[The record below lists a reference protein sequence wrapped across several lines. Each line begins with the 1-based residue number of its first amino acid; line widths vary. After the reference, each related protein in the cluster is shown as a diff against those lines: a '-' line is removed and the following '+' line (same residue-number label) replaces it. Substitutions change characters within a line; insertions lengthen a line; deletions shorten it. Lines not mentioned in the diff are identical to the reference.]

1 MIEPP
6 EQTTSSARRCRR
18 LRIANSPTPGWQ
30 RQTRW
35 FAAEFM
41 VVVTGVLMALAV
53 QAWYQHQQDRGREQ
67 SYLRQI
73 SADLEETE
81 RRIARADS
89 VYQRGDQAITALLSA
104 YQSAEL
110 PSEDSVAVW
119 IWSSRRY
126 RAPAPVMETVESL
139 ATTGELRLIRD
150 DSLRAAILSYAGIMR
165 YNVATQQNHLLRLL
179 AGIDRTTMMVSM
191 SAVRSLAG
199 EEAEVDGDARTTLF
213 PTTPRGEL
221 RGRYALDVRSLFD
234 DRATYASLET
244 IADARTVLMVMRS
257 RMLEPTRALRQQI
270 EPHVE

>member
-1 MIEPP
+1 
-6 EQTTSSARRCRR
+6 
-18 LRIANSPTPGWQ
+18 
-30 RQTRW
+30 
-35 FAAEFM
+35 M

-199 EEAEVDGDARTTLF
+199 EEAEVDGDARTTLL

-234 DRATYASLET
+234 DRCHSTSVVYAGVTLTPAPPNPSLQLT
-244 IADARTVLMVMRS
+244 LAQLSLIVDPARLW
-257 RMLEPTRALRQQI
+257 L
-270 EPHVE
+270 